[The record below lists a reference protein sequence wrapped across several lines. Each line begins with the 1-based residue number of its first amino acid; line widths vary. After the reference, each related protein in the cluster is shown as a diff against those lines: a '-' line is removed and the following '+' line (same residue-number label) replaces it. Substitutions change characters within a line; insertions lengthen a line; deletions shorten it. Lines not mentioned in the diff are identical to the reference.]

1 MQASDI
7 AELFSVEGKIALVT
21 GGTAGIGR
29 MMAEALV
36 VAGAKVWLVAR
47 NADDCA
53 RVSEELNAKGD
64 CRAIPGDLSTMAGIQ
79 GVAGAFGRAEARID
93 ILINNAGVFAAEPID
108 EFPEDLWDASLDLN
122 LKAAFFLTQKL
133 LPHLR
138 QGARRGDRA
147 RVINI
152 GSGHGIRTA
161 VFESYAYQASKA
173 GLHHL
178 TKVMAQR
185 LAAEGINVN
194 AIAPGVFPSRL
205 TAPFSE
211 ATVAAVVGRIPIGR
225 YGDERDI
232 AAAALYLSS
241 RASAFVTAIV
251 LPVDGGFSGIG

>member
-1 MQASDI
+1 MEKTDI
-7 AELFSVEGKIALVT
+7 SGLFSVEGKIALVT

-36 VAGAKVWLVAR
+36 IAGAKVYLVAR
-47 NADDCA
+47 NAHDCA
-53 RVSEELNAKGD
+53 AVRQALSIKGD
-64 CRAIPGDLSTMAGIQ
+64 CHEIPGDLSTLPGIH
-79 GVAGAFGRAEARID
+79 GVVSAFSKAEASLD
-93 ILINNAGVFAAEPID
+93 ILVNNAGIFVAKPID
-108 EFPEDLWDASLDLN
+108 EFSEDLWDRSLDLN
-122 LKAAFFLTQKL
+122 LKAAFFLTQQL

-138 QGARRGDRA
+138 QGAKGNDRA

-161 VFESYAYQASKA
+161 AFESYAYQASKA

-178 TKVMAQR
+178 TRVMAQR

-211 ATVAAVVGRIPIGR
+211 AAVAAIIERIPVGR

-232 AAAALYLSS
+232 AAALLYLSS
-241 RASAFVTAIV
+241 RASSFVTAIV